1 MTLLA
6 KVLPVTLEHNPCARV
21 FDILFGGGAGDR
33 RRPPQRDPRDMLIR
47 LVLVAL
53 GRVQEPVLATDN
65 MADILALFR
74 GLPQQLSAEME
85 TFLTQAEHG
94 KMRFTDGDVAL
105 LRNQHGA
112 AVETESKQVA
122 KLRTLR

>member
-1 MTLLA
+1 M
-6 KVLPVTLEHNPCARV
+6 
-21 FDILFGGGAGDR
+21 
-33 RRPPQRDPRDMLIR
+33 IR

-53 GRVQEPVLATDN
+53 GSVQEPVLATDN